1 MIRQVTIKDIAKKL
15 NISKTTVS
23 RVLSGVTTVN
33 AEMRDAVLAMA
44 KELEYEKNYFARN
57 LVTHK
62 TNTIGIIVPEF
73 VSSYFPKVII
83 GAQEVAAKAGY
94 NIIIAQ
100 SNESYETE
108 VANAKIM
115 LLNQVEG
122 LIISLTKETRNFD
135 HLTIFQRKEIPLVF
149 FNRICEDMK
158 VPKVVVD
165 DYDGSF
171 RAVEHL
177 INTGKKRIAHLA
189 GPDNL
194 SISRRRLNGYLA
206 ALRKY
211 DIPIDQEIIIPYDL
225 KIEKV
230 KIYMNY
236 LLSLP
241 NPPDA
246 LFAINDP
253 TAIEAIQFIKSKG
266 LIIPEDIAIV
276 GFSNDQISELMEPS
290 LTTVSQPVLKIGETA
305 AELILQMI
313 RAELPITSGM
323 IKTLTTELI
332 IRHSTVR

>member
-253 TAIEAIQFIKSKG
+253 TAIEAIQYIKTTR
-266 LIIPEDIAIV
+266 LRIPEDIAIV

-313 RAELPITSGM
+313 SAELPITSGM

>member
-23 RVLSGVTTVN
+23 RVLSGVPTVN
-33 AEMRDAVLAMA
+33 AEMRDAVLEMA

-177 INTGKKRIAHLA
+177 IHTGKKRIAHLA
-189 GPDNL
+189 GPENL

-211 DIPIDQEIIIPYDL
+211 DIPVDQEIIIPYDL
-225 KIEKV
+225 KTEKV

-253 TAIEAIQFIKSKG
+253 TAIEAIQFIKTTG
-266 LIIPEDIAIV
+266 LRIPEDMAIV

-290 LTTVSQPVLKIGETA
+290 LTTVSQPVIKIGETA
-305 AELILQMI
+305 AELILQLI
-313 RAELPITSGM
+313 KAELPITNGM

>member
-33 AEMRDAVLAMA
+33 PEMRDAVLEMA
-44 KELEYEKNYFARN
+44 KELEYEKNYFAKN

-83 GAQEVAAKAGY
+83 GVQEVASKAGY

-177 INTGKKRIAHLA
+177 INIGKKRIAHLA

-225 KIEKV
+225 KTEKV

-241 NPPDA
+241 NPPDS

-253 TAIEAIQFIKSKG
+253 TAIEAIQLIKSKG
-266 LIIPEDIAIV
+266 LRIPEDFAVV
-276 GFSNDQISELMEPS
+276 GFSNDQISELMDPS

-305 AELILQMI
+305 AELILQLI
-313 RAELPITSGM
+313 KAELPITSGM
-323 IKTLTTELI
+323 IKTLNTELI